1 MHLPAEILA
10 RYEIGQHS
18 LTVESNEVVLI
29 IARGRVTFS
38 DAVMIQEKL
47 AESERIYPRFDLI
60 VDLSALRD
68 IESAARQRFVRVER
82 QFPLRRIVIVGTSF
96 ALRVMATG
104 LHRAGRTLRP
114 AAFAYAMDAVDTIEE
129 ARRLVGQR

>member
-1 MHLPAEILA
+1 MHSPPLTLA
-10 RYEIGQHS
+10 RHEIGSHS
-18 LTVESNEVVLI
+18 LAVESNEVVLI
-29 IARGRVTFS
+29 IARGRVTLS

-47 AESERIYPRFDLI
+47 VESERIYSRFDLI
-60 VDLSALRD
+60 VDMSAMTGID
-68 IESAARQRFVRVER
+68 SDARQRFVRVER

-114 AAFAYAMDAVDTIEE
+114 TAFAYEMDTVDTIEE
-129 ARRLVGQR
+129 ARRLVQQH